1 MQGNGG
7 DFATGYSLG
16 LIGGVRSWM
25 TRSRSSNRNS
35 RQGSDDSDADDS
47 DEKSPND
54 ERSPNNEKT
63 PTRGRT
69 GKANASSSR
78 EEESAQA

>member
-1 MQGNGG
+1 
-7 DFATGYSLG
+7 
-16 LIGGVRSWM
+16 M

-35 RQGSDDSDADDS
+35 RQGSDESDGDDS

-54 ERSPNNEKT
+54 EKS

-69 GKANASSSR
+69 GKATASASTSR
-78 EEESAQA
+78 DEEVAQA